1 MKKPL
6 ALAGLS
12 AFMLIGAAYPDLPQ
26 LAYAGIAV
34 IGQDHAVAP
43 VRYRPCRG
51 RNDDRCIQLY
61 ERGVRAAYA
70 EWLGEREPRRARVHM
85 ASADGHHR
93 ADHRAH
99 PGHRGHRMHGRHD
112 RRMHDVRCPQPE
124 RGELG

>member
-12 AFMLIGAAYPDLPQ
+12 AFMLIGAAYPDPAQ
-26 LAYAGIAV
+26 LSYAGTAV
-34 IGQDHAVAP
+34 VGQDHGVAP

-51 RNDDRCIQLY
+51 RNDDRCIQLS

-70 EWLGEREPRRARVHM
+70 EWLGEREPGRARVQM
-85 ASADGHHR
+85 ASADGRHG

-99 PGHRGHRMHGRHD
+99 RDHRGHRMHGRQD
-112 RRMHDVRCPQPE
+112 RRTHDVRCPQPE